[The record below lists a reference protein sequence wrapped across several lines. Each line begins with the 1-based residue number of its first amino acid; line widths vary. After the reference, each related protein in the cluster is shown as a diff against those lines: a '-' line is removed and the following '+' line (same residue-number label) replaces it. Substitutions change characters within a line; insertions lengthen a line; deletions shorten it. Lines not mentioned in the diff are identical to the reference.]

1 MQVLLVE
8 VSEEPRLIEIDGS
21 LDSMRKIIGGY
32 LEAIYPY
39 KDRVAIVCNEKGK
52 INSLP
57 LNRAIYDAKGDRIDV
72 IAGTFFMVGL
82 GKEDFIDFPTE
93 LFDKYCSL
101 FTRQKSFCIS
111 QIVRDCL

>member
-8 VSEEPRLIEIDGS
+8 VGEDPRILEIDGS
-21 LDSMRKIIGGY
+21 LDSMRKIVCGH
-32 LEAIYPY
+32 LEAIYSY

-52 INSLP
+52 LNGLP
-57 LNRAIYDAKGDRIDV
+57 LNRAIYDAKGNFIDV

-93 LFDKYCSL
+93 LFDKYHSL
-101 FTRQKSFCIS
+101 FTQ
-111 QIVRDCL
+111 